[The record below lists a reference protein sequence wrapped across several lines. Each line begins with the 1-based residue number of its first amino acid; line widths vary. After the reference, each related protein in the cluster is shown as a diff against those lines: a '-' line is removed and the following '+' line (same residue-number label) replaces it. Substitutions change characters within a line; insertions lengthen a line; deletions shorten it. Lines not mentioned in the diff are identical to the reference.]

1 MTLPVTK
8 LMSPSFQLKP
18 KAARAEMRQ
27 KLTTSSL
34 NGAAILNA
42 AIPAA
47 VALCRAAMFT
57 TNALKERK
65 MISHKTLL
73 STAATCAMACASIVG
88 CATYGSYNPDH
99 LSGAQYT
106 KVAGIC
112 QNVMGLS
119 PSEPRTGGNWRGN
132 DELDHFTSHYRG
144 CIVSLSDSL
153 QLVDS
158 SLVMQHAD
166 EDCRAKGFRTASP
179 DLALCALQTAQS
191 RPEPTPVQGSAA
203 AAMAVSEK
211 LPTAGSYYRASPR
224 ETVRREQ
231 MACAALGLDPD
242 AEAFDRCARNLDD
255 TFYDIDNPISY

>member
-1 MTLPVTK
+1 
-8 LMSPSFQLKP
+8 
-18 KAARAEMRQ
+18 MRR
-27 KLTTSSL
+27 KLTASSL
-34 NGAAILNA
+34 KEAAILNP

-57 TNALKERK
+57 TNAPKERK
-65 MISHKTLL
+65 MSSCKTLL
-73 STAATCAMACASIVG
+73 SMAATCAMACASIVG
-88 CATYGSYNPDH
+88 CATYSSYNPDH
-99 LSGAQYT
+99 LSEAQYT

-119 PSEPRTGGNWRGN
+119 PSEPRTGGYWRGN
-132 DELDHFTSHYRG
+132 DELGYFTSHYRG

-158 SLVMQHAD
+158 SLVKQHAD
-166 EDCRAKGFRTASP
+166 DDCRAKGFRTASP
-179 DLALCALQTAQS
+179 DLALCVLRTAQS
-191 RPEPTPVQGSAA
+191 HPEPTPVQASAA

-231 MACAALGLDPD
+231 MACAALGLDPA